1 MPLRVGRTLLWRLL
15 SLCVAFVIA
24 VATTGYS
31 QSQPAPAT
39 PAVPTISAELGSCS
53 VQFTVQDGA
62 GKPVSGAT
70 MRVRI
75 AYGFMSVR
83 KLDLETST
91 SSEGKVRFEGL
102 PGNLRRA
109 LFFRASK
116 DKLEGTAFYDPAKN
130 CSAQHTIVMVPRK
143 EEPENN
149 DTPEDEKGTQK
160 DN

>member
-1 MPLRVGRTLLWRLL
+1 MQFRIDPTLPLR
-15 SLCVAFVIA
+15 SLCWCGAFAIA
-24 VATTGYS
+24 VATIGYS
-31 QSQPAPAT
+31 QSQPAPAV
-39 PAVPTISAELGSCS
+39 PAVPTIGAELGSCS

-91 SSEGKVRFEGL
+91 NSEGKVRFEGL

-130 CSAQHTIVMVPRK
+130 CSAQHTIVMVPK
-143 EEPENN
+143 KDEPENN
-149 DTPEDEKGTQK
+149 DTPEDEKGAQK